1 MNGMNSFFDA
11 VFFDMDGLLV
21 DSEPEWLLSEIEV
34 TAPYGYTWL
43 PEDQVA
49 CLGGPL
55 TRVGQYMFDKCGQQQ
70 SPEYFTQTLIDT
82 QVARMRGNTPTM
94 PGAVSLLKEL
104 QSNGV
109 KTALVSA
116 SPRNIVDAVLD
127 NLGHDLFPFS
137 ISSDDVT
144 NTKPNPECYVKA
156 AQICGVE
163 ISNCLVFEDSLTGMN
178 AAIASGA
185 FLIGVPHLVSIQE
198 SEKVRVI
205 KSLEQLSFAK
215 LAELRAEF
223 STAI

>member
-1 MNGMNSFFDA
+1 MGDFFDA
-11 VFFDMDGLLV
+11 VFFDMDGLMV

-34 TAPYGYTWL
+34 TAPFGYRWQD
-43 PEDQVA
+43 EDQVA

-55 TRVGQYMFDKCGQQQ
+55 SKVGQYMFDKCGQVQ
-70 SPEYFTQTLIDT
+70 SPQFFTQTLIDA

-94 PGAVSLLKEL
+94 PGAIELVREL
-104 QSNGV
+104 QSHGV

-144 NTKPNPECYVKA
+144 NTKPDPEAYVKA
-156 AQICGVE
+156 ATMSGSD
-163 ISNCLVFEDSLTGMN
+163 ISNCLVFEDSLTGMS

-185 FLIGVPHLVSIQE
+185 YLVGVPHLVSIAE
-198 SEKVRVI
+198 SSRVRVI
-205 KSLEQLSFAK
+205 KSLEQLSYSK
-215 LAELRAEF
+215 LAELKSNFYAL
-223 STAI
+223 I

>member
-1 MNGMNSFFDA
+1 MGDFFDA
-11 VFFDMDGLLV
+11 VFFDMDGLMV

-34 TAPYGYTWL
+34 TAPFGYRWQD
-43 PEDQVA
+43 EDQVA

-55 TRVGQYMFDKCGQQQ
+55 SKVGQYMFDKCGQVQ
-70 SPEYFTQTLIDT
+70 SPQFFTQTLIDT

-94 PGAVSLLKEL
+94 PGAIELVREL
-104 QSNGV
+104 QSHGV

-144 NTKPNPECYVKA
+144 NTKPNPEAYVKA
-156 AQICGVE
+156 ATMSGSDIRD
-163 ISNCLVFEDSLTGMN
+163 CLVFEDSLTGMN

-185 FLIGVPHLVSIQE
+185 YLVGVPHLVSIAE
-198 SEKVRVI
+198 SSRVRVI
-205 KSLEQLSFAK
+205 KSLEQLSYSK
-215 LAELRAEF
+215 LAELKSNF
-223 STAI
+223 SALI

>member
-127 NLGHDLFPFS
+127 NLGHNLFPFS

-205 KSLEQLSFAK
+205 RSLEQLSFAK